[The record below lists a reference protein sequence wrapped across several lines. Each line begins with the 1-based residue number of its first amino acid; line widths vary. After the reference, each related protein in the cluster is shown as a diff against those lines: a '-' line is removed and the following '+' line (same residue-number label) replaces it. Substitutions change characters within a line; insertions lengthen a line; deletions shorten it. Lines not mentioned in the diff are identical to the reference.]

1 MRSLLVLSFF
11 VTTSSVF
18 AQHQQVASRSVA
30 METKR
35 NSSVAVEP
43 KSSRGLEMGPKQNR
57 SLADEQM
64 QALVETELTDYEVW
78 IAADASKH
86 QYYTLY
92 ILTKDGW
99 VEVPGDAKGEA
110 ERFYS
115 ESSVYDFLA
124 AMQGYGID
132 FVEYEIE
139 AHTPDTSW
147 TYIGT
152 FDERDHAEEIL
163 SLVLDGIAL
172 SGVQNADSYF
182 GEVRAV
188 TAVPRSLR

>member
-1 MRSLLVLSFF
+1 MRFLLVLSFF
-11 VTTSSVF
+11 ITASSVF

-43 KSSRGLEMGPKQNR
+43 KWSRGLEMGPKQNR
-57 SLADEQM
+57 SLADERM
-64 QALVETELTDYEVW
+64 QTLVETELTDYEVW
-78 IAADASKH
+78 VALDASKH
-86 QYYTLY
+86 RYYTLH

-99 VEVPGDAKGEA
+99 VEVLHDVTREP

-115 ESSVYDFLA
+115 ESSVYEFLET
-124 AMQGYGID
+124 MQRFGID

-163 SLVLDGIAL
+163 SMVLEGILL
-172 SGVQNADSYF
+172 SGIDYADSYF
-182 GEVRAV
+182 GVVRAV